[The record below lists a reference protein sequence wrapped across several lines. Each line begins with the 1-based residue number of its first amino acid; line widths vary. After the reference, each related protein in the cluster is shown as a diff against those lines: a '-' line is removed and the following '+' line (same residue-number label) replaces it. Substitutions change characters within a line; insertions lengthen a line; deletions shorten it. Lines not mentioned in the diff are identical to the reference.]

1 MFASR
6 WICKHIMRISCTC
19 IYPYVPSRPLISTT
33 YSSMFISHTLQPDWT
48 VYHSPNTSH
57 TYLDLWL
64 SAACCLHLDFFSSAS
79 QHTHI
84 LSSGIRAI
92 LLCNCTSSMKA
103 FLMPPD
109 DGISAFCGPPWHF
122 EACVRHCLCS
132 TLHYKGSLVIFEKH
146 KSHHATLWPK
156 TLQTHHHIALAVK
169 SGFLQEGLQV

>member
-19 IYPYVPSRPLISTT
+19 IYPYVPSGPLISTT

-92 LLCNCTSSMKA
+92 LLCNCTSSMKT
-103 FLMPPD
+103 FLMPPRRWD
-109 DGISAFCGPPWHF
+109 FCILRTTMAFWSMCQTLLMFYLALQRQPSDLRKTQISSCH
-122 EACVRHCLCS
+122 
-132 TLHYKGSLVIFEKH
+132 SL
-146 KSHHATLWPK
+146 A
-156 TLQTHHHIALAVK
+156 
-169 SGFLQEGLQV
+169 